1 MYGSVGSI
9 IVELAVV
16 ALLVIGIVSGVKKG
30 LFKTLMDLLIL
41 AAAIFA
47 AVQACRFATDYFV
60 NRLYP
65 KAEAR
70 VLQAIENSDVDLAN
84 VDLSAMKFDES
95 HPDTLNEAEYELLRH
110 NEGIGK
116 IINAMEK
123 AGIPKARIWKI
134 VAVTLK
140 KASAGGSN
148 LKEALTDTA
157 KAATVLLSGYEGKT
171 EDYVLAVPLKLE
183 TSVPVFLVPTTT
195 GTGSEV
201 TRVAIISRPEFNKK
215 WSVHLR
221 HTTLAIVDP
230 SLTVT
235 LPRKETAN
243 TGLDA
248 LAHATEALTSKGA
261 EIHSDLFA
269 VAAIEKITQ
278 NLYRSWSEPEDREA
292 RTNMAVAANLAG
304 LAFDCPMCHL
314 PHAIGDAFGCHFH
327 TEHGHSCSLGLP
339 EGLRL
344 VAPVV
349 PDKMAIVAKAMG
361 IELSGTET
369 GEQLGDLVAD
379 WIYALMRKMEF
390 VSLHSMGITR
400 EQVLACAE
408 DVATS
413 HLVGYCPVTIT
424 KEVAEDVLGRL
435 YDNYQ

>member
-1 MYGSVGSI
+1 MYNVHRFSCPIITGWGAASVLGEKILEEGRSRP
-9 IVELAVV
+9 LVV
-16 ALLVIGIVSGVKKG
+16 CDEGIVRYGITEK
-30 LFKTLMDLLIL
+30 
-41 AAAIFA
+41 
-47 AVQACRFATDYFV
+47 
-60 NRLYP
+60 
-65 KAEAR
+65 
-70 VLQAIENSDVDLAN
+70 
-84 VDLSAMKFDES
+84 
-95 HPDTLNEAEYELLRH
+95 
-110 NEGIGK
+110 IGK
-116 IINAMEK
+116 ILSG
-123 AGIPKARIWKI
+123 AGLEYAVFSGVHSDPSAEI
-134 VAVTLK
+134 VDRAVEAGL
-140 KASAGGSN
+140 AFGCDCVIGLGGGSSM
-148 LKEALTDTA
+148 DTA
-157 KAATVLLSGYEGKT
+157 KAATVRLSGYEGKT

-235 LPRKETAN
+235 LPKKETAN

-278 NLYRSWSEPEDREA
+278 NLYRSWSEPEDKEA

-339 EGLRL
+339 EGMRL

-369 GEQLGDLVAD
+369 GEELGDLVAD